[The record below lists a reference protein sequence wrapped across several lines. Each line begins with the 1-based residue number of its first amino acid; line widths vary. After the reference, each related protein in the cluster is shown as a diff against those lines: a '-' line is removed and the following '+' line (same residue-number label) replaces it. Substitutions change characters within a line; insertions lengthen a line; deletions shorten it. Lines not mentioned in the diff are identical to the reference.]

1 MHQFNKFLIC
11 FLLFFSN
18 TRIIAAN
25 FDFEITFESAL
36 ELESQKNFLK
46 DLEDVSNKNE
56 FEELLANQDWIE
68 EYTLKYRPF
77 KKSAVLNIKN
87 RKPIFILNDIYFV
100 DKNLKKFK
108 FDKTEANILRASGPI
123 KDLADILKI
132 INFFSIQE
140 MNKEYFK
147 LNSVNYSHVSGWAI
161 QTNSSIIKIGKN
173 IDEKKFKLLRETLNY
188 LNDKRKIPNMIDL
201 RYKDGAALSYGK

>member
-11 FLLFFSN
+11 FLLFFSH

-25 FDFEITFESAL
+25 FDFEITFESGL

-46 DLEDVSNKNE
+46 DLEDISNKNE

-108 FDKTEANILRASGPI
+108 FDKTEANIVRASGPI

-147 LNSVNYSHVSGWAI
+147 LNSINYSHVTGWAI

-201 RYKDGAALSYGK
+201 RYKDGAALNYGK

>member
-77 KKSAVLNIKN
+77 KNKIK
-87 RKPIFILNDIYFV
+87 
-100 DKNLKKFK
+100 
-108 FDKTEANILRASGPI
+108 
-123 KDLADILKI
+123 
-132 INFFSIQE
+132 
-140 MNKEYFK
+140 
-147 LNSVNYSHVSGWAI
+147 
-161 QTNSSIIKIGKN
+161 
-173 IDEKKFKLLRETLNY
+173 
-188 LNDKRKIPNMIDL
+188 
-201 RYKDGAALSYGK
+201 